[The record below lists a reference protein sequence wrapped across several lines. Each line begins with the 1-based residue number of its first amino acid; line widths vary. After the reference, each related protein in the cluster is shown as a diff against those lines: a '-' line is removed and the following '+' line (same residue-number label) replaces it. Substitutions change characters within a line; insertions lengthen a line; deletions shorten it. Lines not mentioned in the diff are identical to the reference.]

1 MQVQAQH
8 LFCAAPVYSST
19 RAKNQGHVCK
29 APLPKYTLSAGNCW
43 QTQKAGADPTWG
55 SYLQRCLVP
64 QLSLGLEWQQ
74 RDTRGH
80 CLVAETKPWLTYIY
94 IHFTAQTEA
103 WEKRRLWLTI
113 HCKHNKYNL
122 VTTNC
127 RPYDTAGCG
136 EKEREAL
143 WELMFFLSIEKQMSF
158 WCWTISTPV
167 NYACGLE
174 ITPSFWD
181 CFHFDCFLFAPDN
194 KNIFRQLNKSFITLM
209 GLLVHSKQLCKLL
222 IMRQR

>member
-1 MQVQAQH
+1 MQSSSAKVHFICWKLLADTESRGRSH
-8 LFCAAPVYSST
+8 LGQLPAA
-19 RAKNQGHVCK
+19 
-29 APLPKYTLSAGNCW
+29 LPGPSA
-43 QTQKAGADPTWG
+43 
-55 SYLQRCLVP
+55 
-64 QLSLGLEWQQ
+64 E
-74 RDTRGH
+74 
-80 CLVAETKPWLTYIY
+80 PWLGVTTKRYKGPLSGSWNEALTTYIY